1 MYNQFNL
8 CKLCDDEPEVYN
20 GLCRTCL
27 DTSSETEDIF
37 IGGTHTEKFTHRRLK
52 HRKKVDN
59 RLDEIESD

>member
-27 DTSSETEDIF
+27 DSSSEGDSVID
-37 IGGTHTEKFTHRRLK
+37 GTHTEKFTYRR
-52 HRKKVDN
+52 RKRRKNVDN
-59 RLDEIESD
+59 RFDDIDSD